1 MIDACRNKGDT
12 QLSNYGPG
20 ACHGRSHRA
29 IHEGVTKKP
38 DRRSDGHNEKGEA
51 DTGVALPDDHD
62 EAQRKDRD
70 PGNQSRYRVWAE
82 IVVSRVE
89 KLGGHGSERVP
100 IQILRWERFEAKIK
114 EEKILR
120 W

>member
-1 MIDACRNKGDT
+1 MIDACRNKCDP
-12 QLSNYGPG
+12 QLSYHRPG
-20 ACHGRSHRA
+20 ACHGRSHCE

-38 DRRSDGHNEKGEA
+38 DRRGDGHDEEGET
-51 DTGVALPDDHD
+51 DTGVALPDEHD
-62 EAQRKDRD
+62 EAQRNDRD
-70 PGNQSRYRVWAE
+70 PGNQSRYRVWIE

-89 KLGGHGSERVP
+89 KRGRHGSERVP
-100 IQILRWERFEAKIK
+100 IQIPRWERFEAKIK